1 MGPLP
6 PHARLFTSDA
16 TAMYTNIEPNVGI
29 TAIKDWIAT
38 TKSLPDNFPTNLV
51 LEALEI
57 VMNRNIFQFDD
68 TYWRQFVGT
77 AMGTPC
83 ACSYATL
90 SYALHELRN
99 VLPLFIDSIGYLK
112 RFIDDMLGIWVG
124 TEEKEWVRFKK
135 SLNGFGKLT
144 WITSNRSTE
153 VVFLDLR
160 IRISPRG
167 YIETT
172 TYKKPMNLH
181 LYIPGLSAHPEGCL
195 KGTIFGN
202 TIRYWNQN
210 THIGSFTNLMADFAQ
225 HLENRGH
232 DRLAIKTIMHEAA
245 KRIDNGTQSNNKQ
258 QTEEQKTNNTKTLYL
273 HWQYHPCDIT
283 KNAIRKAYST
293 TLMGKDGFDNMRI
306 CFSRPQ
312 NLRDLLTTSTLD
324 DAGKDKMSIIID
336 SVEKIHDKQKY
347 DTVE

>member
-1 MGPLP
+1 
-6 PHARLFTSDA
+6 
-16 TAMYTNIEPNVGI
+16 
-29 TAIKDWIAT
+29 
-38 TKSLPDNFPTNLV
+38 
-51 LEALEI
+51 
-57 VMNRNIFQFDD
+57 
-68 TYWRQFVGT
+68 
-77 AMGTPC
+77 
-83 ACSYATL
+83 
-90 SYALHELRN
+90 
-99 VLPLFIDSIGYLK
+99 
-112 RFIDDMLGIWVG
+112 
-124 TEEKEWVRFKK
+124 
-135 SLNGFGKLT
+135 
-144 WITSNRSTE
+144 
-153 VVFLDLR
+153 
-160 IRISPRG
+160 
-167 YIETT
+167 
-172 TYKKPMNLH
+172 MNLH
-181 LYIPGLSAHPEGCL
+181 LYIPGLSAHPAGCM

-210 THIGSFTNLMADFAQ
+210 TNIGSFTQLMADFAL

-245 KRIDNGTQSNNKQ
+245 KRIDNGTQSNNKR